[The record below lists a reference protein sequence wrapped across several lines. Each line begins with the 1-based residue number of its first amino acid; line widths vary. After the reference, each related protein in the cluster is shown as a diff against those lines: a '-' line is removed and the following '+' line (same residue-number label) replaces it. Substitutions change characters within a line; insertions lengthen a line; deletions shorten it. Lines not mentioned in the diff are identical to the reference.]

1 MTLDKDI
8 EILEKLKDKKIS
20 INSMFYST
28 GIFELDTEEKQVIE
42 NVIKELKAE
51 RELSDE
57 LVKYMIKFCKGIFQT
72 KIEDVREDFKE
83 RMEARKRK
91 ERENKND

>member
-1 MTLDKDI
+1 MLDKDI
-8 EILEKLKDKKIS
+8 EILETLKDKKIS

-28 GIFELDTEEKQVIE
+28 GIFELNIEEKQAIE

>member
-1 MTLDKDI
+1 MLDKDI

-28 GIFELDTEEKQVIE
+28 GIFELDIEEKQAIE

-57 LVKYMIKFCKGIFQT
+57 LAKYMIKFCKSIFT
-72 KIEDVREDFKE
+72 TNIEDVREDFKE
-83 RMEARKRK
+83 RIEARKRK
-91 ERENKND
+91 EKENER

>member
-1 MTLDKDI
+1 MLEKDI

-28 GIFELDTEEKQVIE
+28 GIFELDIEEKQAIE

-57 LVKYMIKFCKGIFQT
+57 LAKYMIKFCKGIFQT

-83 RMEARKRK
+83 RMEARKKK
-91 ERENKND
+91 ERER

>member
-1 MTLDKDI
+1 MLDKDI

-28 GIFELDTEEKQVIE
+28 GIFELDIEEKQAIE
-42 NVIKELKAE
+42 NVIEELKAE

>member
-1 MTLDKDI
+1 MLDKDI

-28 GIFELDTEEKQVIE
+28 GIFELDIEEKQAIE
-42 NVIKELKAE
+42 NVIEELKAE

-72 KIEDVREDFKE
+72 KIEDFKE

-91 ERENKND
+91 EKDKCLE